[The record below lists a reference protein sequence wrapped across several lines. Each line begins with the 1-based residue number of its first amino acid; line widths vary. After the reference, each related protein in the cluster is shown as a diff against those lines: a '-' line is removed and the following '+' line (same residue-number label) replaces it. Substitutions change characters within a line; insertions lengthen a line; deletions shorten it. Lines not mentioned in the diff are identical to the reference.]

1 MVNFLQSHHLSAEVL
16 CILVGNLKLG
26 IIEVE
31 IRRIDRIVK
40 GEPWGGYGAD
50 GDEGVAMDFI
60 MIDGLDQPPW
70 LVFRFDICL
79 KEPLAVPASTA
90 KHIRKRMPSRALRAS
105 SIGDCLVA
113 TITFDHTHLRAR

>member
-1 MVNFLQSHHLSAEVL
+1 MVFSHQSHLLSAEAL
-16 CILVGNLKLG
+16 CILVGDLKLG

-31 IRRIDRIVK
+31 IRRIDRIVEGK
-40 GEPWGGYGAD
+40 FWGGYEAD
-50 GDEGVAMDFI
+50 KDEGVATDLI

-90 KHIRKRMPSRALRAS
+90 KHVRKRMPNKTLRAS
-105 SIGDCLVA
+105 SIGEVV
-113 TITFDHTHLRAR
+113 TITLDHTYLRAR